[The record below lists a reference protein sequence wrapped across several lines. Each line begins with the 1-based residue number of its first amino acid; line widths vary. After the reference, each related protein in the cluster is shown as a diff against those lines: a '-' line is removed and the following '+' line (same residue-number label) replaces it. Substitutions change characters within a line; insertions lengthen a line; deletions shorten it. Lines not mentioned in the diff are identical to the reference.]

1 MLITG
6 KQKVLSI
13 GLCGPSL
20 LLYVTMKPPVAWP
33 QAWEVSGDD
42 DCVCGTKE
50 AGFNLTFTQ
59 ASSAPQSFC
68 VFVDSNVFSGNDTS
82 FCEMT

>member
-1 MLITG
+1 MLITD

-33 QAWEVSGDD
+33 QAWEVSRGVL
-42 DCVCGTKE
+42 CLWHKGSWV
-50 AGFNLTFTQ
+50 
-59 ASSAPQSFC
+59 
-68 VFVDSNVFSGNDTS
+68 
-82 FCEMT
+82 